1 MRRERPFGRLARAA
15 AAASIFVLVM
25 FICVVLVFSAD
36 SASQRVFG
44 SVLLSGA
51 VALIAADPV
60 LRLLAHLGGRRDR

>member
-1 MRRERPFGRLARAA
+1 MARERPFGPLALAV
-15 AAASIFVLVM
+15 AASTIFVLVM
-25 FICVVLVFSAD
+25 FICVGLVFNAD
-36 SASQRVFG
+36 SISQRVFG